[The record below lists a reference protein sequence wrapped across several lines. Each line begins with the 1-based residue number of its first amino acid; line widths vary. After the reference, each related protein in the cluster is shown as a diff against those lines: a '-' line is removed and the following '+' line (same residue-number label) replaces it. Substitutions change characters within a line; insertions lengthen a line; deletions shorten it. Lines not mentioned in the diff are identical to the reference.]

1 VVWLAPARAAAGEG
15 GNLIST
21 ERGHLLGPRYVCGYA
36 IVLGRNAFGR
46 CRWFVTVAWAINK
59 RILVIGVG
67 PSEAGPDQGPIQDP
81 AGATTL
87 PNGASSTTSL
97 MAARVSLMAA
107 RVSLMAASASL
118 MAARA
123 SLVAAMAARMTPT
136 ST

>member
-1 VVWLAPARAAAGEG
+1 MVWLGARGIGGEG
-15 GNLIST
+15 GSSCVST
-21 ERGHLLGPRYVCGYA
+21 EPGNNLLGPRYVCGLTKG
-36 IVLGRNAFGR
+36 LGRNAFGR
-46 CRWFVTVAWAINK
+46 CRWFVTVGWAINK

-67 PSEAGPDQGPIQDP
+67 PSEAGPDQGPLQGP
-81 AGATTL
+81 HPTTL

-97 MAARVSLMAA
+97 MTP

-123 SLVAAMAARMTPT
+123 SLVAARASLVAAMAARMTPT